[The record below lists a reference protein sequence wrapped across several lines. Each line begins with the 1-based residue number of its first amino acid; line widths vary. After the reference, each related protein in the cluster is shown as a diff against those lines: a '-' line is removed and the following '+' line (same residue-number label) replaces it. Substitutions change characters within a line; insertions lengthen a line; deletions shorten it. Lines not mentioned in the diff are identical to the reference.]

1 MQFRLVIS
9 RCIIRNKRINDVN
22 RRFMSSQST
31 CSQDDRYTHQER
43 QRRVVVTGLGAITPL
58 GYDIKS
64 TWEGVLLQT
73 NNDML
78 QSPNDTVGI
87 TTLYNALQQQNLSDA
102 QFDKEWELLKDLP
115 CQVAAAVRNDWI
127 KNHPRYASSETKPM
141 WLDGRT
147 SRFIQLA
154 LISANEAITS
164 SGLDEWLGNNDT
176 QTTSQSTIELESRRE
191 EYGVSIGNGM
201 SSCRDI
207 SISSTKS
214 LRKLSPHFVPQILPN
229 SPSSRISIH
238 NNLLGPNLSHSE
250 ACAASAV
257 AITQAVELI
266 QSGKVKG
273 MVAGG
278 CESSIDA
285 LGLGGF
291 SKLRALSTS
300 HDESSSRP
308 FDSNRDGFVLAEGA
322 AMMVLEEYEHA
333 MARGAP
339 IIAEVLGVGYSGDAY
354 HITSPERAGKGAAR
368 SMQNAC
374 LDANRSMK
382 NVDYINTHAT
392 STPAGDVAEMTA
404 IRLALDRCSSEK
416 TDHPPLL
423 VSSTKGATGHLLGAA
438 GALEGCLTVLSLSED
453 IVPHTQNLE
462 TVCDYISQLL
472 SRPNHG
478 TRSIHLVK
486 DKPMLRADLTVTNE
500 SSGIKRTRLNTAMSN
515 SFGFGGTNVSILF
528 GRANESD
535 DLLDEII
542 YTDGS

>member
-1 MQFRLVIS
+1 
-9 RCIIRNKRINDVN
+9 
-22 RRFMSSQST
+22 MSSQST

-43 QRRVVVTGLGAITPL
+43 QRQVVVTGLGAITPL
-58 GYDIKS
+58 GYGIKS

-87 TTLYNALQQQNLSDA
+87 TSLYNALQQQNLSDA

-115 CQVAAAVRNDWI
+115 CQVAAAVQNNWI
-127 KNHPRYASSETKPM
+127 INHPRFASSETKL

-154 LISANEAITS
+154 LISAHEAIAN
-164 SGLDEWLGNNDT
+164 SGLDEWLGNNSK

-250 ACAASAV
+250 ACASG
-257 AITQAVELI
+257 AIAIAQAMELI

-300 HDESSSRP
+300 HDPESSSRP

-322 AMMVLEEYEHA
+322 AMMVLEEYDHA

-339 IIAEVLGVGYSGDAY
+339 IIAEVLGVGYSGDAF

-374 LDANRSMK
+374 FDANRSMN

-392 STPAGDVAEMTA
+392 STPVGDVAEMTA

-453 IVPHTQNLE
+453 IVPHTKNLE
-462 TVCDYISQLL
+462 TVCDDISQLL

-528 GRANESD
+528 GKANKSD

>member
-1 MQFRLVIS
+1 MQFRLVINY
-9 RCIIRNKRINDVN
+9 RCIRNKRINDVR
-22 RRFMSSQST
+22 RRFMTSQST
-31 CSQDDRYTHQER
+31 FCSSHDDRYTHQ
-43 QRRVVVTGLGAITPL
+43 QRRRAVVTGLGAVTPL
-58 GYDIKS
+58 GYDINS
-64 TWEGVLLQT
+64 TWEGVLQT
-73 NNDML
+73 NNGMF
-78 QSPNDTVGI
+78 QSQNDTVGI

-115 CQVAAAVRNDWI
+115 CQVSAAVQNDWI
-127 KNHPRYASSETKPM
+127 KNHPQFASSETKPM

-176 QTTSQSTIELESRRE
+176 QTTSQSKMELESRRE

-250 ACAASAV
+250 ACAAGAV
-257 AITQAVELI
+257 AIAQAVDLI

-278 CESSIDA
+278 CESSVDA
-285 LGLGGF
+285 LGMGGF

-300 HDESSSRP
+300 HDPESSSRP

-339 IIAEVLGVGYSGDAY
+339 KNRRSTWSWLQWRCLSYNF
-354 HITSPERAGKGAAR
+354 PGK
-368 SMQNAC
+368 
-374 LDANRSMK
+374 
-382 NVDYINTHAT
+382 
-392 STPAGDVAEMTA
+392 
-404 IRLALDRCSSEK
+404 
-416 TDHPPLL
+416 
-423 VSSTKGATGHLLGAA
+423 
-438 GALEGCLTVLSLSED
+438 
-453 IVPHTQNLE
+453 
-462 TVCDYISQLL
+462 
-472 SRPNHG
+472 SR
-478 TRSIHLVK
+478 
-486 DKPMLRADLTVTNE
+486 
-500 SSGIKRTRLNTAMSN
+500 
-515 SFGFGGTNVSILF
+515 
-528 GRANESD
+528 
-535 DLLDEII
+535 
-542 YTDGS
+542 